1 MTLDKDIKKKN
12 IEKSDKDDEILTDGE
27 TVFHPKVWGGEYWI
41 VNKEYCGSIEGGFGG
56 NRGGGTFKEKYA
68 YSLSICTK
76 STNDVVTLGC
86 LHDNGLKIDNK
97 NCMEVKFKSDDIPDP
112 SKIYIIRNKRFVC
125 EKIEMEVKDD
135 AIEPVYTGYFYMLS

>member
-1 MTLDKDIKKKN
+1 MKSEFGTTSLGTL
-12 IEKSDKDDEILTDGE
+12 
-27 TVFHPKVWGGEYWI
+27 H
-41 VNKEYCGSIEGGFGG
+41 
-56 NRGGGTFKEKYA
+56 A
-68 YSLSICTK
+68 
-76 STNDVVTLGC
+76 
-86 LHDNGLKIDNK
+86 NGLKIDNK